1 MALMLTVL
9 IRILH
14 ALSLVTASVSA
25 TNQGIPSAGAWVIP
39 FVVEAE
45 VVEVVAVVVV
55 EVELLLPGVEVEGE
69 VGVAMDQVVE
79 AQEVVEE
86 VAKRGVEARNR
97 QVEAK
102 KEVQEAKKV
111 EGEVE
116 VVVEAVVVVVVESKV
131 NVPQILT
138 ALLLTRPAAN
148 GVTANVLLI
157 SLVILIVGGKVEEEV
172 VVLVAKAVEVVV
184 EEAEV
189 EEERECVPLTPTA
202 HPTILSA
209 VNGDSASVPLTSQ
222 VGQTAGAKE
231 EVEEEVELVVLMLTV
246 LPQTRSAVSGVS
258 ANAPSTNLGI
268 RSVILE
274 RPRNRFSN
282 NFLEFSIL
290 RSLIVPCHPSLP
302 SRNWCRPN

>member
-1 MALMLTVL
+1 MLALVGALVLTSTL
-9 IRILH
+9 STGLLTL
-14 ALSLVTASVSA
+14 AL
-25 TNQGIPSAGAWVIP
+25 
-39 FVVEAE
+39 
-45 VVEVVAVVVV
+45 
-55 EVELLLPGVEVEGE
+55 
-69 VGVAMDQVVE
+69 
-79 AQEVVEE
+79 
-86 VAKRGVEARNR
+86 
-97 QVEAK
+97 
-102 KEVQEAKKV
+102 
-111 EGEVE
+111 
-116 VVVEAVVVVVVESKV
+116 VVEAVVVVVVESKV

-222 VGQTAGAKE
+222 EGQTAGAKE
-231 EVEEEVELVVLMLTV
+231 EVEVEVAVELVALMLIV
-246 LPQTRSAVSGVS
+246 LPQTQSAVSGVS